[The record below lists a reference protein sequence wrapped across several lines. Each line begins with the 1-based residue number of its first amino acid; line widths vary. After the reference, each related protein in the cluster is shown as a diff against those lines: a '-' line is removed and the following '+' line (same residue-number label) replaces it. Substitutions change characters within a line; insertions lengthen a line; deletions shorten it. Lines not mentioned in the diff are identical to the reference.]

1 MEKISKSLILIC
13 IMFLF
18 TACSSKNPPL
28 QTVEKVDLER
38 YLGTWYEIARYEH
51 FFEKDCK
58 NVSANYSIMNEE
70 TIKVIN
76 KCTKIQ
82 TNEKKEAMGRAY
94 AIDETNSKLK
104 VSFFR
109 PFYGDYWVLILD
121 ENYEYVV
128 VGTPN
133 REYLWILARDKK
145 LPLKIQ
151 NDILEKLPSLGFDIS
166 KLLWTMQ
173 EK

>member
-1 MEKISKSLILIC
+1 MKLRLNFFLLIASV
-13 IMFLF
+13 FLF

-28 QTVEKVDLER
+28 QTVEKVDLQK
-38 YLGTWYEIARYEH
+38 YLGTWYEIARFEH

-58 NVSANYSIMNEE
+58 NVSANYSIMDEE

-121 ENYEYVV
+121 ENYEYAV

>member
-58 NVSANYSIMNEE
+58 NVSANYSIMDEE

-82 TNEKKEAMGRAY
+82 TNEKKEVFGRAY
-94 AIDETNSKLK
+94 ATDFTNSKLK

-121 ENYEYVV
+121 EKYDYVV
-128 VGTPN
+128 VGTPS
-133 REYLWILARDKK
+133 REYLWILSRTSNLDEKNKKEILQK
-145 LPLKIQ
+145 LPT
-151 NDILEKLPSLGFDIS
+151 LGFDTS
-166 KLLWTMQ
+166 KLIWTIQ
-173 EK
+173 

>member
-58 NVSANYSIMNEE
+58 NVSANYSIMDEE

-121 ENYEYVV
+121 KNYEYAV

>member
-1 MEKISKSLILIC
+1 MEKISKSLILIS
-13 IMFLF
+13 IMFSF

-58 NVSANYSIMNEE
+58 NVSANYSIMDEE

-121 ENYEYVV
+121 ENYEYAV

>member
-1 MEKISKSLILIC
+1 MKLRLNFSLLIASV
-13 IMFLF
+13 FLF

-28 QTVEKVDLER
+28 QTVSKVDLNK

-58 NVSANYSIMNEE
+58 NVTANYSIMDENL
-70 TIKVIN
+70 IQVIN
-76 KCTKIQ
+76 SCVKII
-82 TNEKKEAMGRAY
+82 TNEKKEAKARAY
-94 AIDETNSKLK
+94 AVDNTNSKLK

-121 ENYEYVV
+121 EQYNYAV

-133 REYLWILARDKK
+133 REYLWILSRTKTIDENIKT
-145 LPLKIQ
+145 
-151 NDILEKLPSLGFDIS
+151 DILNKLPSLGFEPS
-166 KLLWTMQ
+166 KFTWTIQ
-173 EK
+173 E

>member
-1 MEKISKSLILIC
+1 MKKISKNFILIC

-18 TACSSKNPPL
+18 TACSSKYEPL
-28 QTVEKVDLER
+28 PTVQKVDLNK

-58 NVSANYSIMNEE
+58 NVSANYSMIDEE

-76 KCTKIQ
+76 KCTNIQ

-121 ENYEYVV
+121 ENYEYAV
-128 VGTPN
+128 VGTPS
-133 REYLWILARDKK
+133 REYLWILARDNK

-166 KLLWTMQ
+166 KLIWTMQ
-173 EK
+173 E

>member
-58 NVSANYSIMNEE
+58 NVSANYSIMDEE

>member
-1 MEKISKSLILIC
+1 MEKMSKSLILIC

-58 NVSANYSIMNEE
+58 NVSANYSIMDEE

-121 ENYEYVV
+121 ENYEYAV

>member
-1 MEKISKSLILIC
+1 MKTLFKSTLILSI
-13 IMFLF
+13 ILLF

-28 QTVEKVDLER
+28 QTVEKVNLQK
-38 YLGTWYEIARYEH
+38 YLGSWYEIARYEH

-58 NVSANYSIMNEE
+58 NVSANYSMMDEE

-76 KCTKIQ
+76 RCTKIT

-128 VGTPN
+128 VGTPS
-133 REYLWILARDKK
+133 REYLWILARQKTISNEIK
-145 LPLKIQ
+145 
-151 NDILEKLPSLGFDIS
+151 NSILEKLPSLGFDTS
-166 KLLWTMQ
+166 KFIWTIQ
-173 EK
+173 E

>member
-58 NVSANYSIMNEE
+58 NVTANYSMLDVD

-76 KCTKIQ
+76 RCTKIQ
-82 TNEKKEAMGRAY
+82 TNEKKEALGRAY
-94 AIDETNSKLK
+94 ATDFTNSKLK

-121 ENYEYVV
+121 EKYDYVV
-128 VGTPN
+128 VGTPS
-133 REYLWILARDKK
+133 REYLWILSRTSNLDEKIKKEILQK
-145 LPLKIQ
+145 LPT
-151 NDILEKLPSLGFDIS
+151 LGFDTS
-166 KLLWTMQ
+166 KLIWTIQ
-173 EK
+173 E

>member
-82 TNEKKEAMGRAY
+82 TNEKKEAIGRAY

>member
-82 TNEKKEAMGRAY
+82 TNEKKEAIGRAY

-121 ENYEYVV
+121 ENYEYAV

>member
-1 MEKISKSLILIC
+1 M
-13 IMFLF
+13 
-18 TACSSKNPPL
+18 
-28 QTVEKVDLER
+28 D
-38 YLGTWYEIARYEH
+38 
-51 FFEKDCK
+51 
-58 NVSANYSIMNEE
+58 EE
-70 TIKVIN
+70 TNKVIN

-82 TNEKKEAMGRAY
+82 TNEKKEAIGRAY

>member
-58 NVSANYSIMNEE
+58 NVSANYSIMDEE

-82 TNEKKEAMGRAY
+82 TNEKKEAIGRAY

-121 ENYEYVV
+121 ENYDYAV

>member
-58 NVSANYSIMNEE
+58 NVSANYSIMDEE

-82 TNEKKEAMGRAY
+82 TNEKNEAMGRAY

-121 ENYEYVV
+121 ENYEYAV

>member
-1 MEKISKSLILIC
+1 MQNIFKIFIV
-13 IMFLF
+13 MFIVVLF
-18 TACSSKNPPL
+18 SACSSKNPLL
-28 QTVEKVDLER
+28 QTVEKVDLNK

-58 NVSANYSIMNEE
+58 NVSANYSMMDEE

-76 KCTKIQ
+76 RCTKIT

-109 PFYGDYWVLILD
+109 PFYGDYWILD
-121 ENYEYVV
+121 LDDDYKYAII
-128 VGTPN
+128 GTPTK
-133 REYLWILARDKK
+133 EYLWILSREKTISDEVLNK
-145 LPLKIQ
+145 L
-151 NDILEKLPSLGFDIS
+151 LEKITNMGFDKS
-166 KLLWTMQ
+166 KLIYTIQ
-173 EK
+173 E

>member
-121 ENYEYVV
+121 ENYEYAV

>member
-1 MEKISKSLILIC
+1 MKNIFKLL
-13 IMFLF
+13 MLVFPLFLF

-28 QTVEKVDLER
+28 ETVEKDELEK

-58 NVSANYSIMNEE
+58 NVTANYSMLDVD

-76 KCTKIQ
+76 RCTKIQ
-82 TNEKKEAMGRAY
+82 TNEKKEVFGRAN
-94 AIDETNSKLK
+94 ATDFTNSKLK

-121 ENYEYVV
+121 EKYDYVV
-128 VGTPN
+128 VGTPS
-133 REYLWILARDKK
+133 REYLWILSRTSNLDEKIKKEILQK
-145 LPLKIQ
+145 LPT
-151 NDILEKLPSLGFDIS
+151 LGFDTS
-166 KLLWTMQ
+166 KLIWTIQ
-173 EK
+173 E

>member
-58 NVSANYSIMNEE
+58 NVSANYSIMDEE

-82 TNEKKEAMGRAY
+82 TNEKKEAIGRAY

>member
-58 NVSANYSIMNEE
+58 NVSANYSMMDEE

-76 KCTKIQ
+76 RCTKIT

-121 ENYEYVV
+121 ENYEYAV

>member
-82 TNEKKEAMGRAY
+82 TNEKKEALGRAY

-121 ENYEYVV
+121 ENYEYAV

>member
-58 NVSANYSIMNEE
+58 NVSANYSIMDEE

-121 ENYEYVV
+121 ENYEYAV

>member
-1 MEKISKSLILIC
+1 MKIVFKYTLILSTILV
-13 IMFLF
+13 FV
-18 TACSSKNPPL
+18 ACSSKNQPL
-28 QTVEKVDLER
+28 QTVEKVDLNK

-58 NVSANYSIMNEE
+58 NVTANYSMMDED

-76 KCTKIQ
+76 RCTKIQ
-82 TNEKKEAMGRAY
+82 TNEKKEALGRAY
-94 AIDETNSKLK
+94 ATDVTNSKLK

-121 ENYEYVV
+121 KNYDYVV

-133 REYLWILARDKK
+133 REYLWILARTSTLNEKIKNEILQK
-145 LPLKIQ
+145 LPT
-151 NDILEKLPSLGFDIS
+151 LGFDTS
-166 KLLWTMQ
+166 KLTWTIQ
-173 EK
+173 E

>member
-58 NVSANYSIMNEE
+58 NVTANYSMMNEE

-76 KCTKIQ
+76 RCTKIQ
-82 TNEKKEAMGRAY
+82 TNEKKEALGRAY
-94 AIDETNSKLK
+94 ATDNTNSKLK

-121 ENYEYVV
+121 KNYDYVI

-133 REYLWILARDKK
+133 RKYLWILSRTSK
-145 LPLKIQ
+145 LDEKIK
-151 NDILEKLPSLGFDIS
+151 NEILEKLPSLGFDAS
-166 KLLWTMQ
+166 KLIWTIQ
-173 EK
+173 E

>member
-1 MEKISKSLILIC
+1 MKYILNLLA
-13 IMFLF
+13 LF
-18 TACSSKNPPL
+18 VILVFTGCSQKNAPL
-28 QTVEKVDLER
+28 PTVNKVELNK

-58 NVSANYSIMNEE
+58 NVSANYSMMDEE

-76 KCTKIQ
+76 RCTKIT

-109 PFYGDYWVLILD
+109 PF
-121 ENYEYVV
+121 
-128 VGTPN
+128 
-133 REYLWILARDKK
+133 
-145 LPLKIQ
+145 
-151 NDILEKLPSLGFDIS
+151 
-166 KLLWTMQ
+166 
-173 EK
+173 

>member
-58 NVSANYSIMNEE
+58 NVSANYSIMDEE

-151 NDILEKLPSLGFDIS
+151 NDILEKLPSLGFDIA

>member
-58 NVSANYSIMNEE
+58 NVSANYSIMDEE

-82 TNEKKEAMGRAY
+82 KKKKKEAMGRAY

-121 ENYEYVV
+121 ENYEYAV

-133 REYLWILARDKK
+133 REYL
-145 LPLKIQ
+145 
-151 NDILEKLPSLGFDIS
+151 
-166 KLLWTMQ
+166 
-173 EK
+173 

>member
-51 FFEKDCK
+51 FFEKECK
-58 NVSANYSIMNEE
+58 NVSANYSIMDEE

-121 ENYEYVV
+121 ENYEYAV